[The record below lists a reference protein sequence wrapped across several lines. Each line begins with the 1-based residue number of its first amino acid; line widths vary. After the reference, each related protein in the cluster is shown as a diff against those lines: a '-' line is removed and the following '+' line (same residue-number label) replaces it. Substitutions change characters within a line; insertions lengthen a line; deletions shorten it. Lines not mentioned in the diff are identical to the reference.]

1 MGDLATWLPIVLG
14 ALIVVAVCYK
24 VFTDPAVN
32 NYIGYAFVVAVLL
45 CALPTLQTFSYKGQL
60 GEISGQMKNAVA
72 GQGAD
77 LGSDI
82 SALSKKVDAIIT
94 KLNAGVEVRRK

>member
-32 NYIGYAFVVAVLL
+32 NYIGYAFVVAV
-45 CALPTLQTFSYKGQL
+45 
-60 GEISGQMKNAVA
+60 
-72 GQGAD
+72 
-77 LGSDI
+77 
-82 SALSKKVDAIIT
+82 AI
-94 KLNAGVEVRRK
+94 